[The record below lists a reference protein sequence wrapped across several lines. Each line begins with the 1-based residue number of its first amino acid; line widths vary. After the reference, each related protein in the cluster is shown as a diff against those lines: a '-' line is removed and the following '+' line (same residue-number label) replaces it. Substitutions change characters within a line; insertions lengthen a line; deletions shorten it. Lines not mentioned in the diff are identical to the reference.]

1 MKYREPNIC
10 SVCGEVIKAIHSKYK
25 EDFVGDTFLRYEDH
39 VCKPENIKFHYESI
53 VCPEC
58 DKEQLATVEH
68 SMPFFTYIHEC
79 VNCGYTIMESEWQKV
94 IPQFFEPNE

>member
-10 SVCGEVIKAIHSKYK
+10 SVCGEPIKAIHSKHK
-25 EDFVGDTFLRYEDH
+25 EDFVGDTFLRYENH
-39 VCKPENIKFHYESI
+39 VCKPENIKFHYENI

-58 DKEQLATVEH
+58 DTEQLATVEH
-68 SMPFFTYIHEC
+68 SIPFFTYIHQC

-94 IPQFFEPNE
+94 NRQFFEPEN